1 MSTNLRNYT
10 EIYGKSR
17 REITYMYVEMK
28 NIYKKYGDFLAS
40 DNVSFGVEKGKLV
53 ALLGPSGSGKTTLL
67 RMIAGLETPNSGD
80 IYIDGKRVNDI
91 PASKRGIGF
100 VFQNYALFRYMTIY
114 DNVAFGL
121 ELQKMPKKLI
131 KERVTKLLEMTGLSG
146 LEKRYPNQLS
156 GGQRQRV
163 AFARALAPNPQVLL
177 LDEPFA
183 AIDAKVRGELRTWLK
198 ELVEKLGIT
207 SIFVTHDQDEAV
219 EVADEIIITN
229 HGTIEQMGTPL
240 EIYKSPDTPFVAQF
254 IGHTTVVENY
264 DRLKGFDRIENAD
277 KAVIRPEFI
286 KISKSGNLDRYQSA
300 AEEGIVTDVVF
311 RGNRMDI
318 TVSINGIEVVGERSL
333 EKDLISVGEKVHVLI
348 YRLYIFDDE
357 KTYLMENSEMQEQD
371 VFYI

>member
-1 MSTNLRNYT
+1 MFLQ
-10 EIYGKSR
+10 IQG
-17 REITYMYVEMK
+17 I
-28 NIYKKYGDFLAS
+28 KK
-40 DNVSFGVEKGKLV
+40 SFGAGDSRVDVLKGLDLDIERGEFCV
-53 ALLGPSGSGKTTLL
+53 LLGPSGSGKSTLL
-67 RMIAGLETPNSGD
+67 NIIGGIDSADEGNLV
-80 IYIDGKRVNDI
+80 IDGERLADM
-91 PASKRGIGF
+91 S
-100 VFQNYALFRYMTIY
+100 
-114 DNVAFGL
+114 
-121 ELQKMPKKLI
+121 EKKLSLYRRKHLGYI
-131 KERVTKLLEMTGLSG
+131 FQMYNLIPNLTVRENIEVGAYLSDKPLDVDELLHTLGIYEHQRKL
-146 LEKRYPNQLS
+146 PNQLS

-183 AIDAKVRGELRTWLK
+183 AIDAKVRGELRTWLN

-240 EIYKSPDTPFVAQF
+240 EIYKSPYTPFVAQF

-333 EKDLISVGEKVHVLI
+333 EKDLIAVGEKVHVLI
-348 YRLYIFDDE
+348 YRLYIFDEE

>member
-1 MSTNLRNYT
+1 
-10 EIYGKSR
+10 
-17 REITYMYVEMK
+17 
-28 NIYKKYGDFLAS
+28 
-40 DNVSFGVEKGKLV
+40 
-53 ALLGPSGSGKTTLL
+53 
-67 RMIAGLETPNSGD
+67 MIAGLETPNSGD

-163 AFARALAPNPQVLL
+163 AFAR
-177 LDEPFA
+177 A

-348 YRLYIFDDE
+348 YRLYIFDEE